1 MSHADRFWER
11 NAMPRQELQDAL
23 LGTAIRFGDALRRFE
38 RRRRQRGLDHSC
50 SRLLDETH
58 VSGALL
64 LALIDELGGED
75 RLGRSTP
82 RAVHVPR

>member
-1 MSHADRFWER
+1 MGHADRFWER
-11 NAMPRQELQDAL
+11 NAMLRQELQDAL

-50 SRLLDETH
+50 SRILDEAH

-64 LALIDELGGED
+64 LALVDELGGQD
-75 RLGRSTP
+75 QLSRSAP
-82 RAVHVPR
+82 RAAHARR